1 MSLERKGHFPVR
13 ESIKSNA
20 RRVSWEVLLRFERQK
35 TFLDA
40 ILDRALNQSALP
52 SRDRSLATELVYGVV
67 RHQARL
73 DWVIR
78 QHLRSPKQKIP
89 AWLQSLLRLG
99 AYQLLYLDRIP
110 SSAAVNEAVE
120 LAKSRAGSKIGDFVN
135 AVLRAVAKDPHD
147 PAQLLPIADSIERVA
162 ISESHPVWLVRRWV
176 ERFGP
181 ERTIS
186 FCRADNEI
194 PPVTLRINRLKT
206 AREKL
211 TESLLGAGLK
221 VEPGRVVQDA
231 LLLQTAALLR
241 ETRAYHDG
249 WFYVQDEAAQLV
261 SHAIDPQPGEM
272 ILDACAAPGGKTS
285 HMAELM
291 RNRGEILAL
300 DISEERLVPLR
311 ENAKRLGISIII
323 PQRMDVSKPLADIPK
338 VYFDRILVDAPC
350 SGMGVLRRHPEG
362 KWQKQETMIATYRRL
377 QLKILEHVAP
387 LLKKGGVLVY
397 STCSTE
403 AEENETAVDTFLEK
417 HPDFSVEDLRNV
429 LPTQAFGLVTGPG
442 FLNTMPNPYR
452 MDFFFAARFKK
463 DS

>member
-1 MSLERKGHFPVR
+1 MKKAVQ
-13 ESIKSNA
+13 SNA
-20 RRVSWEVLLRFERQK
+20 RRTAWEVLQQLERQK

-40 ILDRALNQSALP
+40 ILDRALNKSALS

-78 QHLRSPKQKIP
+78 LHLRSPKQKIP
-89 AWLQSLLRLG
+89 SRLQSLLRLG

-110 SSAAVNEAVE
+110 SSAAVNESVE

-135 AVLRAVAKDPHD
+135 AVLRAIAKDSHD
-147 PAQLLPIADSIERVA
+147 PVRLFPIADPIERVA
-162 ISESHPVWLVRRWV
+162 ISESHPAWLVRRWA
-176 ERFGP
+176 ERFGL
-181 ERTIS
+181 ERTMLL
-186 FCRADNEI
+186 CRADNEI
-194 PPVTLRINRLKT
+194 PPVTLRVNRLKT
-206 AREKL
+206 VREKL

-221 VEPGRVVQDA
+221 VESGRIVQDA
-231 LLLQTAALLR
+231 LLLQTAASLR
-241 ETRAYHDG
+241 ETQAYHDG

-261 SHAIDPQPGEM
+261 SYAVDPQPGEM

-300 DISEERLVPLR
+300 DVSEERLIPLK
-311 ENAKRLGISIII
+311 ENAERLGISIII
-323 PQRMDVSKPLADIPK
+323 PRRMDVSEPLIDI
-338 VYFDRILVDAPC
+338 VNARFDRILVDTPC
-350 SGMGVLRRHPEG
+350 SGLGVLRRHPEG
-362 KWQKQETMIATYRRL
+362 KWQKQEETVATYRRL

-403 AEENETAVDTFLEK
+403 AEENETVVDVFLKEY
-417 HPDFSVEDLRNV
+417 PGFSVEDLRTIFQ
-429 LPTQAFGLVTGPG
+429 PAASDLVTERG
-442 FLNTMPNPYR
+442 FLNTLFNPYR
-452 MDFFFAARFKK
+452 MDFFFAARLKK